1 MQLPLDGDGSNLGE
15 AVDNGGRRDYVAVF
29 NKDSPAT
36 PTLDLVPGLADEG
49 DQTSIL
55 VTIDEGEHV
64 LQHLLRDRVIYSR
77 PHVQWNTTTLPKTL
91 SFSE

>member
-15 AVDNGGRRDYVAVF
+15 AVDNGGRRDYVTVF

-55 VTIDEGEHV
+55 VTIDKGEHV
-64 LQHLLRDRVIYSR
+64 LQHLLREQVIYSR

-91 SFSE
+91 LFSE